1 MFTDY
6 IYQGEMHGDI
16 AQTLGGLRFDSGLLR
31 PWIAENGK
39 KYVTINSGRKDG
51 QGKPVFKNVRLE
63 DLSALGIDCPV
74 ANATTMTRGSW
85 IQLDTNIMTAARARL
100 SAWND
105 LASRSRVG
113 GFDAMAKLT
122 YEYQAVSDPGE
133 ALVDMEG
140 LVEDRADRPLQI
152 LRSLPLPII
161 HSGFY
166 FSRRELAAARASG
179 QPLDTAMG
187 EACGR
192 RVAEMA
198 EQILIGTQAGITFGT
213 QTTGYGTHSGT
224 STVYGYTTFP
234 QRITKTDLTTPTG
247 TNPEAIM
254 TDILEMIELLQN
266 NFFYGP
272 YILYHST
279 PYSRYLNDD
288 YFRSGSTSAVRTV
301 RERLMQLEGI
311 SDIRRLDYLTSGY
324 QLILVQMTS
333 DVVQAIE
340 GMPIQTV
347 QWESMGGMRINFK
360 VMAIMV
366 PLFRSDYNGRTGIVH
381 ATTS

>member
-1 MFTDY
+1 
-6 IYQGEMHGDI
+6 MHG
-16 AQTLGGLRFDSGLLR
+16 AVAEALGGVRFDPGLMR
-31 PWIAENGK
+31 PFYGDDGRR
-39 KYVTINSGRKDG
+39 YVTINTGRLSKER
-51 QGKPVFKNVRLE
+51 KPIFKNVRIE
-63 DLSALGIDCPV
+63 DLPNLGMDSPV
-74 ANATTMTRGSW
+74 VNATSMTRGAW
-85 IQLDTNIMTAARARL
+85 IQLDTNIMRAARARL
-100 SAWND
+100 SAWTD
-105 LASRSRVG
+105 LASRNRVG

-122 YEYQAVSDPGE
+122 YEYQAMSDPGE
-133 ALVDMEG
+133 AIVDMEG
-140 LVEDRADRPLQI
+140 LTEDRADRPLQI

-166 FSRRELAAARASG
+166 FSRRELAVSRSSG
-179 QPLDTAMG
+179 QPLDTTTG

-213 QTTGYGTHSGT
+213 QTTGYGTHTGT

-234 QRITKTDLTTPTG
+234 QRITKTDLTTPLG

-254 TDILEMIELLQN
+254 HDVQSMIDLLQN
-266 NFFYGP
+266 NFHFGP

-279 PYSRYLNDD
+279 PYSKFLNDD
-288 YFRSGSTSAVRTV
+288 YFRAGSTSAVRTV
-301 RERLMQLEGI
+301 RERIMQLDGI
-311 SDIRRLDYLTSGY
+311 EDIRRLDFLTNGF

-340 GMPIQTV
+340 GMPIQTI
-347 QWESMGGMRINFK
+347 QWESMGGMRVNFK

-381 ATTS
+381 GTTS